1 MYYVPDGT
9 KRAGLYE
16 CGSCD
21 MKFLDLKTEPEI
33 ECPFCGKDLD
43 WEIGPD
49 EDMEVLSKTA
59 KLIEVIEGEDVER
72 YDTLLSLAITGG
84 DFSWV

>member
-9 KRAGLYE
+9 TRAGFYE